1 MACSSLGRGELRN
14 SSAAGSARTMRM
26 MVGLTILPLPP
37 PFLDDDERE
46 VLKPLRPPRLPP
58 RPNLL
63 RPIVLAMRAVVV
75 VVVSLLW
82 GEDDQGWGWRP
93 PFSGSLEEVVVVAVL
108 VLAGRLPVAMTLRA
122 NQPPRSRERKM
133 GRRAGAEAVMRARL
147 VSMAE
152 VTKPTLL
159 EAELGKMDTMKS
171 PWTRITRRMME
182 VIVTLWGG

>member
-1 MACSSLGRGELRN
+1 
-14 SSAAGSARTMRM
+14 MR
-26 MVGLTILPLPP
+26 
-37 PFLDDDERE
+37 
-46 VLKPLRPPRLPP
+46 
-58 RPNLL
+58 
-63 RPIVLAMRAVVV
+63 VVV
-75 VVVSLLW
+75 LVSLSW
-82 GEDDQGWGWRP
+82 GGDDQAWDFP
-93 PFSGSLEEVVVVAVL
+93 PFSGSLEEAAVVLVL

>member
-1 MACSSLGRGELRN
+1 
-14 SSAAGSARTMRM
+14 
-26 MVGLTILPLPP
+26 
-37 PFLDDDERE
+37 
-46 VLKPLRPPRLPP
+46 
-58 RPNLL
+58 
-63 RPIVLAMRAVVV
+63 
-75 VVVSLLW
+75 
-82 GEDDQGWGWRP
+82 
-93 PFSGSLEEVVVVAVL
+93 
-108 VLAGRLPVAMTLRA
+108 MTLRA

-159 EAELGKMDTMKS
+159 EAELGKMDTLKS